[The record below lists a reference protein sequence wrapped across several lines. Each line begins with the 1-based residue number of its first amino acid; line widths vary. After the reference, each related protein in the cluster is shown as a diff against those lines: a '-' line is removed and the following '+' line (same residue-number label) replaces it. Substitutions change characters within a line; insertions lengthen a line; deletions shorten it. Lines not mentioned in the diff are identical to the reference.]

1 MDLIISDPQLHTI
14 HDSAPENSR
23 DHYISPEYVNRYAR
37 QMEQAKVRL
46 HKKDAISVNL
56 WIDRL
61 KEQNTLVFIKDKIT
75 PPPPG
80 LDLDSEAYLL
90 CMQTPFQ
97 LDAFRRLGKGF
108 IRIDAN
114 HNVTH
119 YEDFLL
125 FTIVV
130 RDWWGHGM

>member
-1 MDLIISDPQLHTI
+1 
-14 HDSAPENSR
+14 
-23 DHYISPEYVNRYAR
+23 
-37 QMEQAKVRL
+37 MEQAKVQL

-56 WIDRL
+56 WIDQL

-97 LDAFRRLGKGF
+97 LDAFRCLRKGF
-108 IRIDAN
+108 IGIDAT

-119 YEDFLL
+119 YKDFLL
-125 FTIVV
+125 FTIIM
-130 RDWWGHGM
+130 RDW